1 MRATLTTVTIAFGVW
16 GVLMTLLCLFF
27 GVLCDDWAILPRL
40 ARRLLLATLLV
51 TAACLLN
58 L

>member
-1 MRATLTTVTIAFGVW
+1 MRATLITVTMALELW
-16 GVLMTLLCLFF
+16 CVLMTLLGLFV
-27 GVLCDDWAILPRL
+27 GVLCDDWEFLPRL

-51 TAACLLN
+51 TAVYLLH

>member
-1 MRATLTTVTIAFGVW
+1 MRAILITVTMALELW
-16 GVLMTLLCLFF
+16 CVLMTLLGLFC

-51 TAACLLN
+51 TAVYLLN